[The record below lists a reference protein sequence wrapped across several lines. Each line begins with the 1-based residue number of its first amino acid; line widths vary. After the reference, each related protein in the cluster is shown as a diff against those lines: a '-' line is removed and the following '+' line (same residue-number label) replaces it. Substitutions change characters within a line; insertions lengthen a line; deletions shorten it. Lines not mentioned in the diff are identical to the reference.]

1 MTFKAKIEASEIE
14 RLSVAEFGGEI
25 CVIDHISEEYFKAV
39 EYLKKQKILGFDT
52 ETKPTF
58 TANERRNRVALLQ
71 LSGADKAF
79 IFRLIKLGI
88 PDELAKILSNARIKK
103 VGAAVHD
110 DIKGLQHYKQF
121 VAKGFVDLQKIG
133 KDYGIEEKSVRKMAG
148 IILNLRVSKSQQLSN
163 WESNE
168 LSHGQIQYAAI
179 DAWACREMYVK
190 LIAEKAKVEENP
202 KAKVEEKPNTKAKAK
217 QKETICQ

>member
-88 PDELAKILSNARIKK
+88 PDDLAKILSNARIKK
-103 VGAAVHD
+103 VRLGSVITKISFKHSNKLNVSIFLFRGSMYF
-110 DIKGLQHYKQF
+110 IKKIFDRLYK
-121 VAKGFVDLQKIG
+121 
-133 KDYGIEEKSVRKMAG
+133 KDQITLVFKHFYTNEKMK
-148 IILNLRVSKSQQLSN
+148 
-163 WESNE
+163 
-168 LSHGQIQYAAI
+168 Y
-179 DAWACREMYVK
+179 
-190 LIAEKAKVEENP
+190 
-202 KAKVEEKPNTKAKAK
+202 
-217 QKETICQ
+217 